1 MLLLAT
7 NTIRVDNVNNPY
19 ILKKEFSSIFFKL
32 KGKILNM
39 SQFATHFFEM
49 VDLKV
54 SNFLTS
60 LRVPL
65 GNGTNVMSNAFWGKY
80 QKITS
85 RFSRKKILLVRA
97 WLQNSD
103 LRRKNLTFFMLKM
116 RFYGQLY
123 TLVTSN
129 RPYLL
134 CISHILYNRVI
145 L

>member
-1 MLLLAT
+1 
-7 NTIRVDNVNNPY
+7 
-19 ILKKEFSSIFFKL
+19 
-32 KGKILNM
+32 
-39 SQFATHFFEM
+39 M

-85 RFSRKKILLVRA
+85 RFLALFAKKNLLVRA
-97 WLQNSD
+97 CLQNSD

-116 RFYGQLY
+116 RFCGQLY

-129 RPYLL
+129 RPYLVCICNIL
-134 CISHILYNRVI
+134 CKQVI
-145 L
+145 LLRNFPKIVNFWTKIIKMT